1 MKPSISSNYL
11 QNLTPYEMAESYC
24 RWGFYQTE
32 LSTQHTNYFLEGGG
46 DAAAFRRYIDELGFS
61 LPQGHLIF
69 GPKGDITSADNSV
82 TVAYLKRNLDLFL
95 TLGIKAAVI
104 HYSSHGTDL
113 DPIEEWFDQ
122 RVEALNELCDYLKG
136 TDLVLCVENLSRI
149 HDHDAAHLLSL
160 CRAVDNQENIGI
172 CLDTGHLHIAGGDP
186 YTFTKQ
192 AGPYLKAVH
201 VHDNRGEIM
210 NKNGKYCDD
219 WHIMPFAGGTLDWAR
234 VRDGLR
240 ETNYAGLFSYELT
253 DIRDLPMEIRRLQA
267 RYLLEVYN
275 TYFAF

>member
-1 MKPSISSNYL
+1 MKPSISSCYL
-11 QNLTPYEMAESYC
+11 KDLTPFEMAKTYC
-24 RWGFYQTE
+24 EWGYRQTE
-32 LSTQHTNYFLEGGG
+32 IGHVHSAFFYEGGG
-46 DAAAFRRYIDELGFS
+46 DAAAFRRYIDDLGFS
-61 LPQGHLIF
+61 VPQGHLIF

-82 TVAYLKRNLDLFL
+82 TVATLKRNLDTFL
-95 TLGIKAAVI
+95 TLGVKAAVI

-113 DPIEEWFDQ
+113 DPIEMWFDQ
-122 RVEALNELCDYLKG
+122 RVEALNELCDYVKG

-186 YTFTKQ
+186 YDFMMQ
-192 AGPYLKAVH
+192 AGDYLKALH

-210 NKNGKYCDD
+210 NRDGKYCDD
-219 WHIMPFAGGTLDWAR
+219 WHIMPFDTGTVNWDR
-234 VRDGLR
+234 VRRGLKDA
-240 ETNYAGLFSYELT
+240 NYNGLFSYELSG
-253 DIRDLPMEIRRLQA
+253 DGIPLEIKRLQA